1 MLRKTMP
8 LKKTLGVK
16 EPVVVTAVLRPVA
29 SRLNR
34 IEDLL
39 TEVRLVLDLHL
50 KRIDKLQRQVDTLS
64 QPARGAGPATRRGR
78 G

>member
-1 MLRKTMP
+1 MLRNPMP
-8 LKKTLGVK
+8 LKKTIGVK

-29 SRLNR
+29 ARLNR

-39 TEVRLVLDLHL
+39 IEVRLVLDLHL

>member
-1 MLRKTMP
+1 MP
-8 LKKTLGVK
+8 LKKTIGVK

-29 SRLNR
+29 ARLNR

-39 TEVRLVLDLHL
+39 IEVRLVLDLHL

>member
-1 MLRKTMP
+1 MPRKQTI
-8 LKKTLGVK
+8 GVK
-16 EPVVVTAVLRPVA
+16 APVVVTAVLRPVA
-29 SRLNR
+29 ARLNR

-39 TEVRLVLDLHL
+39 IEVRLVLDLHL